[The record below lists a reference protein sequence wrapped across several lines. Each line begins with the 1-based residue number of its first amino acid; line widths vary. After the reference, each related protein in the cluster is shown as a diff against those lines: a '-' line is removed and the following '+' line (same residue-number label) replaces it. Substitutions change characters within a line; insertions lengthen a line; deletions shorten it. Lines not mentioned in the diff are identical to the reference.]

1 MVSAPVAAPVAAPVG
16 RRIQPRPAAS
26 ARELQLAEFAAVGVM
41 AIWAGNFVVVK
52 AAFSELPPVGYA
64 SIRFLIAGLLL
75 LAFCRWR
82 EGSVGLPR
90 RDILPVAALGAVG
103 FGIYQ
108 VLWTTAL
115 SHSTAGNS
123 ALIIAATPIFTMLVA
138 VAIGSDTFSWAKA
151 AGALVSFVG
160 VGLVIGAGSGFSLAD
175 HLTGDLMTLVA
186 ALCWACYV
194 SFGAPVLRRHSPL
207 RTSAWTILSGTV
219 VMAPLGLWQ
228 LTRADLSLVTPAGGL
243 AIAYSAVLAGA
254 LGNVVVFEGIRLLGP
269 TRITNLQFLP
279 PALAVILAA
288 IFLGETIRPEQV
300 VGGLVI
306 VLGILVARR
315 EGTRPRRPA

>member
-1 MVSAPVAAPVAAPVG
+1 MAGLSPSHQPPAS
-16 RRIQPRPAAS
+16 RRVQPLPRAS
-26 ARELQLAEFAAVGVM
+26 ARELQLAEVAAVGVM

-90 RDILPVAALGAVG
+90 HDLLPVAALGAVG

-123 ALIIAATPIFTMLVA
+123 ALIIGSTPILTMLVA
-138 VAIGSDTFSWAKA
+138 VVIGSDTFSRAKA

-160 VGLVIGAGSGFSLAD
+160 LGLVIGAGAGFSLGD
-175 HLTGDLMTLVA
+175 HLVGDLMTLVA

-207 RTSAWTILSGTV
+207 RTSAWTILSGTA
-219 VMAPLGLWQ
+219 VMAPLGFWQ
-228 LTRADLSLVTPAGGL
+228 LAQADLSLVTPAGGL

-300 VGGLVI
+300 VGSLVI
-306 VLGILVARR
+306 VLGILLARR
-315 EGTRPRRPA
+315 EGTRPRRLS

>member
-1 MVSAPVAAPVAAPVG
+1 VTGFSPSHQPAG
-16 RRIQPRPAAS
+16 RRGHPLPRAS
-26 ARELQLAEFAAVGVM
+26 ARELRLAEAAAVGVM

-52 AAFSELPPVGYA
+52 AAFSQLPPVGYA

-75 LAFCRWR
+75 LGLCRWR

-108 VLWTTAL
+108 VLWSTAL

-123 ALIIAATPIFTMLVA
+123 ALIIGATPILTMLVA
-138 VAIGSDTFSWAKA
+138 VVIGSDTFSWTKA

-160 VGLVIGAGSGFSLAD
+160 LALVIGAGAGFSLGD
-175 HLTGDLMTLVA
+175 HLVGDLMTLVA

-207 RTSAWTILSGTV
+207 RTSAWTILSGTA

-228 LTRADLSLVTPAGGL
+228 LARADLSLVTPTAGL

-300 VGGLVI
+300 AGGLVI
-306 VLGILVARR
+306 VLGILLARR
-315 EGTRPRRPA
+315 AGTRPRRLS